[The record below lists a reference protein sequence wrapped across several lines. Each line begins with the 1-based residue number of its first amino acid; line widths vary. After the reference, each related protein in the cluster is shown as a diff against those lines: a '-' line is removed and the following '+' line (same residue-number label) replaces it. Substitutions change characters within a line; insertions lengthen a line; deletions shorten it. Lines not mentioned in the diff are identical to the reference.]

1 MAASTAPRRAADDQ
15 REFFVRVAAELI
27 AERGLE
33 QATMREIAAQAGVS
47 KGRIEH
53 YFANKDEVLD
63 LALAW
68 ANRRY
73 LERQERRTAGKRGLE
88 ALAARLHCAFPLT
101 PESRQEWRI
110 RLQFWMRAGIVS
122 PGLRQALGKRLELT
136 RQYFA
141 TDLQEA
147 MELGQLRAGVDPAL
161 MADQLMHLI
170 AGVNCD
176 ALIDPRHYNRRYL
189 LTLLENTID
198 NLRQPGG

>member
-1 MAASTAPRRAADDQ
+1 MAAITSPRREADDQ
-15 REFFVRVAAELI
+15 RDFFVRVAAELI

-47 KGRIEH
+47 KGRIEY

-68 ANRRY
+68 ANQRY
-73 LERQERRTAGKRGLE
+73 LERQERRTAGKRGLD
-88 ALAARLHCAFPLT
+88 ALAARLYCAFPLT

-122 PGLRQALGKRLELT
+122 PDLRKALGKRLELT

-147 MELGQLRAGVDPAL
+147 LELGQLRPGVDTAL
-161 MADQLMHLI
+161 MADQLMHLV

-176 ALIDPRHYNRRYL
+176 ALIDPRHYNRRYM

-198 NLRQPGG
+198 NLRTPAG